1 MTAPAARIALGAL
14 GACLVM
20 LIAAALPAAAR
31 AATRTAP
38 AGYVIR
44 RTQAQT
50 LPAQSHF
57 QGQINCPAGT
67 VPWGGGA
74 VTSEPG
80 PLVNLASSFPDG
92 HTWIV
97 RLNNATEDPASFQVE
112 VVCASRPAGYTVVQ
126 GTTELLPP
134 LVQAGALATCPTG
147 TKPLGGGGFT
157 SSGNTSVNLN
167 SSGPQGGSWAIEE
180 GNGTL
185 DDWTLTAVAVCGKA
199 TGYQVVKGPIFSSLA
214 NSIGG
219 SNATC
224 PAPTVVVGGGVF
236 AASAETSVSVAATFP
251 GSRTEWDA
259 AVTNS
264 SAAATTA
271 VTEAICAR
279 HA

>member
-1 MTAPAARIALGAL
+1 MTARAARIALGAL
-14 GACLVM
+14 GACLVI
-20 LIAAALPAAAR
+20 LIAAALPATAR
-31 AATRTAP
+31 AATRTPP

-44 RTQAQT
+44 QTPTQT

-57 QGQINCPAGT
+57 QGQLNCPAGT

-80 PLVNLASSFPDG
+80 PMVNLSASFPDG
-92 HTWIV
+92 RTWIV
-97 RLNNATEDPASFQVE
+97 RLNNATADLASFQVE
-112 VVCASRPAGYTVVQ
+112 VVCAKRPAGYTVVQ
-126 GTTELLPP
+126 GTTQLLPP
-134 LVQAGALATCPTG
+134 LLQAGAVATCPTG

-167 SSGPQGGSWAIEE
+167 SSGPQGQSWVIEE

-199 TGYQVVKGPIFSSLA
+199 NGYRVVKGPTFSSLA

-219 SNATC
+219 SNANC

-236 AASAETSVSVAATFP
+236 AASSETAISVAATFP
-251 GSRTEWDA
+251 GSCVEWDSAVSNNTPA
-259 AVTNS
+259 AV
-264 SAAATTA
+264 TA
-271 VTEAICAR
+271 VTEAVCAHR
-279 HA
+279 